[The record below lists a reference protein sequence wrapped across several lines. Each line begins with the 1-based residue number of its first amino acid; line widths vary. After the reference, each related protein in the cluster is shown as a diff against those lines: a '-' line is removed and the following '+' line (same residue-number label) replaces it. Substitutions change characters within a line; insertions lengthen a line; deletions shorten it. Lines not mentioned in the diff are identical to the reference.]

1 MKKLLSALVAVVFVA
16 GFVGFATAQTSTPTE
31 KKPATMEKKADDKAE
46 KKADKAAEK
55 MDKKPASKTANGTV
69 KSAAAGSIVVA
80 GKEKGKEA
88 EWTFAVDASTKIKKA
103 GKDAAAADVK
113 AGDAVTV
120 KYMEKD
126 GKATAQMVTVKAM
139 AAAKKAENPCA
150 AKK

>member
-31 KKPATMEKKADDKAE
+31 KKPGATME

-88 EWTFAVDASTKIKKA
+88 EWTFAVDAGTKIKKA
-103 GKDAAAADVK
+103 GKDVAAADVK

-139 AAAKKAENPCA
+139 GAAKKAENPCA